1 VAPLRLRTTP
11 VSLHYLKG
19 TVSMPKSRSLQL
31 RSLRCTALLLAVC
44 ATVIAT
50 GCSAQKTDHGKV
62 QAQVSAFPAPPVS
75 NISPGVTDR
84 EIKIGI
90 VYPDLASV
98 RQFVNIDQGDYEG
111 AYNALIKDIN
121 SKGGIDGR
129 MIVPVYGK
137 INLLSPG
144 AAQETCLKLTQDEK
158 VFAVLGSFNGDEPLC
173 YVQANRTATIGGQ
186 LTARRYALAKAPW
199 FSFLRGG
206 DEVADGI
213 ALFNSNH
220 ELTGKK
226 VAVISN
232 VEGRA
237 VMNETVIPA
246 LHRIGVTPVQTGVL
260 DAPAS
265 DAAAVNQQI
274 GVFVEKFQ
282 AAGADTVVV
291 VGSMGAGFPPVLE
304 HTQYRP
310 RLLFTDLGQVSAYT
324 GDKGKHDFSTLTNAE
339 ALGLNGPWITGGTRE
354 CVATVEAANPSL
366 KGKIV
371 DPSTVPAGSPQPGV
385 SLAAACQNLKL
396 FTAIARKAGKD
407 LNYQTFENAG
417 FSLGSVEIPGF
428 GDAATYTRDTPHGDI
443 PARVF
448 KYNPATHKFPGL
460 AS

>member
-1 VAPLRLRTTP
+1 M
-11 VSLHYLKG
+11 LK
-19 TVSMPKSRSLQL
+19 L
-31 RSLRCTALLLAVC
+31 RSLRCTAALFAVC

-50 GCSAQKTDHGKV
+50 GCTAEKTDDGKGPGP
-62 QAQVSAFPAPPVS
+62 VSAFPAPLVS

-84 EIKIGI
+84 EIKVGI
-90 VYPDLASV
+90 VYPDLESV

-129 MIVPVYGK
+129 MIVPVFGK

-144 AAQETCLKLTQDEK
+144 AAQETCVKLTRDEK
-158 VFAVLGSFNGDEPLC
+158 VFAVLGSFNADEPMC
-173 YVQANRTATIGGQ
+173 YVQANKTATVGGQ

-199 FSFLRGG
+199 FSYLRGG
-206 DEVADGI
+206 DEVADGM
-213 ALFNSNH
+213 ALFNANH

-232 VEGRA
+232 VNERA

-246 LHRIGVTPVQTGVL
+246 LHRLGVTPVQTGVL

-282 AAGADTVVV
+282 AAGVDTVVV
-291 VGSMGAGFPPVLE
+291 VGSMGAGFPPILE

-310 RLLFTDLGQVSAYT
+310 RLLFTDLGQASGYLA
-324 GDKGKHDFSTLTNAE
+324 DKGKHDFSTLTNAE
-339 ALGLNGPWITGGTRE
+339 ALGLNGDWMAGGTRE
-354 CVATVEAANPSL
+354 CIATAEAANPSL
-366 KGKIV
+366 KGKLV
-371 DPSTVPAGSPQPGV
+371 DPSTVPAGSPTPGYAV
-385 SLAAACQNLKL
+385 GVACQNLKL

-417 FSLGSVEIPGF
+417 FSLGSLEIPAI
-428 GDAATYTRDTPHGDI
+428 GDAATYTRDTPHGNI

-448 KYNPATHKFPGL
+448 KYNPATNKFDTL
-460 AS
+460 VS

>member
-1 VAPLRLRTTP
+1 MLR
-11 VSLHYLKG
+11 
-19 TVSMPKSRSLQL
+19 L
-31 RSLRCTALLLAVC
+31 RSLRCTAVLFAVC

-50 GCSAQKTDHGKV
+50 GCTAEKTDDGKEP
-62 QAQVSAFPAPPVS
+62 VSAAFPAPPVS

-84 EIKIGI
+84 EIKLGI
-90 VYPDLASV
+90 VYPDLESV

-121 SKGGIDGR
+121 SKGGINGR

-144 AAQETCLKLTQDEK
+144 AAQETCVKLTRDEK
-158 VFAVLGSFNGDEPLC
+158 VFAVLGSFNADEPMC
-173 YVQANRTATIGGQ
+173 YVQANKTAVIGGQ

-199 FSFLRGG
+199 FSYLRGG
-206 DEVADGI
+206 DELADGM
-213 ALFNSNH
+213 ALFNSKN

-232 VEGRA
+232 VAERP

-246 LHRIGVTPVQTGVL
+246 LQKIGITPVQTGVL

-282 AAGADTVVV
+282 AAGASTVVV
-291 VGSMGAGFPPVLE
+291 VGSMGAGFPPILE

-310 RLLFTDLGQVSAYT
+310 RLLFTDLGQVNGYLA
-324 GDKGKHDFSTLTNAE
+324 DKAKHDFSTLTNAE
-339 ALGLNGPWITGGTRE
+339 ALGLNGPWTASGTRE
-354 CVATVEAANPSL
+354 CIASAEAANPSL
-366 KGKIV
+366 KGKLV
-371 DPSTVPAGSPQPGV
+371 DPSTLPANAPTPGFAV
-385 SLAAACQNLKL
+385 GVACQNLKL
-396 FTAIARKAGKD
+396 FTAIAKKAGKD

-417 FSLGSVEIPGF
+417 FSLGSMEIPTF
-428 GDAATYTRDTPHGDI
+428 GDAATYTRDTPHGNI
-443 PARVF
+443 PSRVF
-448 KYNPATHKFPGL
+448 KYNPATNKFDTL
-460 AS
+460 VS